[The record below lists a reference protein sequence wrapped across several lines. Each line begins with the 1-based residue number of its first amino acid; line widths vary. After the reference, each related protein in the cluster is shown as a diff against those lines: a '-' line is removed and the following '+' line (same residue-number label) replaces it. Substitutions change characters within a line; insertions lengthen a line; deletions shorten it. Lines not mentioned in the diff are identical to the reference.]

1 MVLILLAAGL
11 ELSKELLD
19 SELME
24 PDDMPALMSAVDY
37 VLTFLEEFTSQ
48 SAALTARHQRV
59 LRSIV
64 ETAKK
69 GVDKDLDSAIADCR
83 SEIDSSFLL
92 YLRDE
97 AQRLEAIPGQASLSQ
112 LIRSIEGRAVEEIVR
127 STAED
132 ADLISQLLLE
142 GQKGLEHQTDAAKDM
157 IRRKDP
163 YGRQRFKFFVES
175 LSEDLKKS
183 ETGNPELLSLVE
195 VLENDVLPSLST
207 EESTD

>member
-1 MVLILLAAGL
+1 MQLL
-11 ELSKELLD
+11 
-19 SELME
+19 
-24 PDDMPALMSAVDY
+24 
-37 VLTFLEEFTSQ
+37 TQ
-48 SAALTARHQRV
+48 V

-157 IRRKDP
+157 IRRFETNVCDKLVTSS
-163 YGRQRFKFFVES
+163 FVPTS
-175 LSEDLKKS
+175 ARLS
-183 ETGNPELLSLVE
+183 
-195 VLENDVLPSLST
+195 
-207 EESTD
+207 